1 MAGLL
6 KDRPER
12 IKTMALERKEGVLK
26 LTPETKK
33 RLEGEGQRAKDI
45 RYSMKVLKDLG
56 MDTTEI
62 DSKMDWAEKV
72 RTTLLKE
79 FG

>member
-1 MAGLL
+1 MAI
-6 KDRPER
+6 ER
-12 IKTMALERKEGVLK
+12 INGVLK

-33 RLEGEGQRAKDI
+33 RMENHGKDLKGI
-45 RYSMKVLKDLG
+45 LHSIKVLKDLG
-56 MDTTEI
+56 MDTSEI
-62 DSKMDWAEKV
+62 DSKMQWAEKV